1 MDIEMNEMNAG
12 DSLRIELPKEHT
24 DNIAVWC
31 TRCLVCEGDIPIYSP
46 FERGYKICD
55 KCKRAILKMRE
66 CMKED

>member
-1 MDIEMNEMNAG
+1 MEIEMNEMNAG
-12 DSLRIELPKEHT
+12 NRLTIKIPKDIT
-24 DNIAVWC
+24 NDTARWC
-31 TRCLVCEGDIPIYSP
+31 TEGLVCGEGIPIYSP